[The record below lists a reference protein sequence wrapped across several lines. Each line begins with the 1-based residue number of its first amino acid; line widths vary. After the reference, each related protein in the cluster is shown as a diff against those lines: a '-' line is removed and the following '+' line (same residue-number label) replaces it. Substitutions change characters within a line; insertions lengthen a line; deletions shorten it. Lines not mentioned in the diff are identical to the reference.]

1 MDHINLAL
9 YSYGWDNQLSMEE
22 KLRLAHEMGYA
33 GVEFAGGYGGVS
45 AEDMKA
51 MLAKYQLKA
60 ISSHVGLAAIAAD
73 LPYLQAIG
81 AQFAI
86 VPMHP
91 FADHA
96 ETLEFAAQ
104 LNEVGKLAAQYG
116 IKVGYH
122 NHTQEFY
129 VVDGKPLLDLLIE
142 NTDPAYVGIE
152 LDCGWA
158 TAAGIDAAA
167 YISKYAGRFFAIHVK
182 ENSKV
187 TGVEKPRSAHEKQ
200 PEWKIGPD
208 GKPIIPPEVMAHFAE
223 LMKLNV
229 PTGQGIVDWKAVRAA
244 AEAQGCKA
252 FIVEREYSYDGKD
265 RVDCLKEDIDWLKAN
280 V

>member
-1 MDHINLAL
+1 MENINLAL
-9 YSYGWDNQLSMEE
+9 YSYGWDNQLSMQD
-22 KLRLAHEMGYA
+22 KLRLAHEMGYT

-45 AEDMKA
+45 AQDMKA
-51 MLAKYQLKA
+51 LLAQYQLKA
-60 ISSHVGLAAIAAD
+60 ISSHVGLAAIPGD

-91 FADHA
+91 FATQE

-104 LNEVGKLAAQYG
+104 LNEAGKLAAQYG

-129 VVDGKPLLDLLIE
+129 VVDGKPLMDLLIE
-142 NTDPAYVGIE
+142 STDPAYVGIE

-158 TAAGIDAAA
+158 TAAGIDPAA

-187 TGVEKPRSAHEKQ
+187 TGAEKPRSAHEKQ
-200 PEWKIGPD
+200 PEWKMGPD

-223 LMKLNV
+223 LMKMNV
-229 PTGQGIVDWKAVRAA
+229 PTGQGIVDWKAIHAA
-244 AEAQGCKA
+244 AQAQGCQA

-265 RVDCLKEDIDWLKAN
+265 RVDCLKEDINWLKAN